1 MFSGLF
7 LSFQPS
13 KELFRN
19 MQKSVITITAIT
31 LFLLINIKHYED
43 ERKAA
48 NLLLPLTIAFALG
61 TDVISQHGT
70 QDEILFR
77 RKLAQRFGDYHAD
90 SIQTFFLTKE
100 EIQTVVANR
109 LDDIINVLTL

>member
-1 MFSGLF
+1 MGERKNLA
-7 LSFQPS
+7 
-13 KELFRN
+13 N
-19 MQKSVITITAIT
+19 
-31 LFLLINIKHYED
+31 FLL
-43 ERKAA
+43 A
-48 NLLLPLTIAFALG
+48 LTIAFALG

-70 QDEILFR
+70 QDKILFR

-90 SIQTFFLTKE
+90 SIQAFLLTKE